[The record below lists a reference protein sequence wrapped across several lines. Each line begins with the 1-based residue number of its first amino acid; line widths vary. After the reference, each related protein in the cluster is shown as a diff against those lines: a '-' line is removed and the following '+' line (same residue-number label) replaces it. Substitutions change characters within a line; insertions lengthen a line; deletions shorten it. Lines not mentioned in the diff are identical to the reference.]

1 MICIAALVG
10 AGAVLLSNL
19 RVPRLHDFGILQLLQ
34 VLIVTVV
41 VEIVFKG
48 RNHSGGRISVAPA
61 RGTLHHRLLRMARI
75 DMLIGV
81 RLLRREARR
90 DVLEEK
96 RVMII
101 NEHFMRLRLNRLS
114 LLLSNE

>member
-1 MICIAALVG
+1 MIRIAALVG

-48 RNHSGGRISVAPA
+48 RNHFGGRISVAPT
-61 RGTLHHRLLRMARI
+61 RGTLHHRLLLMARI
-75 DMLIGV
+75 DM
-81 RLLRREARR
+81 RLLRRETRR

-101 NEHFMRLRLNRLS
+101 NEHSMRLRLNRLS